1 MSQSSQYTHH
11 QHWHRNKTNTLK
23 VACLLPLITSSTDLP
38 RHTVMCYSTTNMG
51 QDRASRRPE
60 DQQQWQ
66 GIYPDIASFFANN
79 AEGQQ
84 QQQQGMGPS
93 NINTSTSAGVAP
105 LLLLLQQVLGLTP
118 EEHQQETP
126 SAPPPPSP
134 TPSAPP
140 SSSPPPQQQ
149 GPQQGQHQGQQQPC
163 GHCGGSGTGPRPAS
177 CSQQWAEWKLQHPEL
192 AAAAPVLLARCRTFA
207 AAASR
212 SLITV
217 TLLAVAA
224 ALLVSLPSSLATGL
238 VLLVL
243 APRLGLHLPT
253 LLTGYCLLSWL
264 SWFSPFSHLLVLGVW
279 VWRLHRGQWA
289 QPCGQSSWINQ

>member
-1 MSQSSQYTHH
+1 
-11 QHWHRNKTNTLK
+11 
-23 VACLLPLITSSTDLP
+23 
-38 RHTVMCYSTTNMG
+38 MCYSSTNMN
-51 QDRASRRPE
+51 QDRTSRRPE

-79 AEGQQ
+79 NTEAQH
-84 QQQQGMGPS
+84 QQQGMGQQNNNS
-93 NINTSTSAGVAP
+93 NNSNSGVAP
-105 LLLLLQQVLGLTP
+105 MVLLLQQLLGVTP
-118 EEHQQETP
+118 EQPQQGQGGHQQEAP
-126 SAPPPPSP
+126 SAPPPP
-134 TPSAPP
+134 PSAPP
-140 SSSPPPQQQ
+140 SPTPPPAQEWQQQ
-149 GPQQGQHQGQQQPC
+149 QGQQQRGHQHPC
-163 GHCGGSGTGPRPAS
+163 DHCGGSGTGPRPAS
-177 CSQQWAEWKLQHPEL
+177 CGQLWAEWKRQHPEL

-212 SLITV
+212 ATVTV

-224 ALLVSLPSSLATGL
+224 AVLVSLPSSLGTGL
-238 VLLVL
+238 VVLLL

-289 QPCGQSSWINQ
+289 QPCGQSSWRNQ

>member
-1 MSQSSQYTHH
+1 
-11 QHWHRNKTNTLK
+11 
-23 VACLLPLITSSTDLP
+23 
-38 RHTVMCYSTTNMG
+38 MCYSSSNMG

-66 GIYPDIASFFANN
+66 GIYPDIATFFANN
-79 AEGQQ
+79 NTEGQQ

-105 LLLLLQQVLGLTP
+105 LLLLLQQVLGVTP
-118 EEHQQETP
+118 EQHQQETP

-149 GPQQGQHQGQQQPC
+149 GQHQWQHQGQQQPC
-163 GHCGGSGTGPRPAS
+163 VHCGGSGTGPRPAS
-177 CSQQWAEWKLQHPEL
+177 CSQQWAEWKRQHPEL

-212 SLITV
+212 ATVTV

-238 VLLVL
+238 VLLLL

-279 VWRLHRGQWA
+279 VWRLHRGQRA
-289 QPCGQSSWINQ
+289 QPCGQSSWRNQ